1 MAAPLFLLRR
11 SLGMG
16 DLMGMREEI
25 DAALHAHAAWRAH
38 FKDYL
43 SGRAALDTALA
54 GVTDQCAFGRWL
66 AHEGS
71 RLMPGEIYGQIQ
83 EAHAEFHRV
92 AGEIVRNIKEKHF
105 DLVKED
111 LAADGAFNQTSARLS
126 DLLHKAT
133 LHERGAAAVAA
144 AAPPAEPAAQAQAE
158 PAAPA
163 A

>member
-1 MAAPLFLLRR
+1 
-11 SLGMG
+11 
-16 DLMGMREEI
+16 MGMREEI
-25 DAALHAHAAWRAH
+25 DAALHAHAAWRAR

-43 SGRAALDTALA
+43 SGRTAFDTELA

-66 AHEGS
+66 AQEGS

-105 DLVKED
+105 DLVKRD
-111 LAADGAFNQTSARLS
+111 LATDGAFNQSSARLS

-133 LHERGAAAVAA
+133 LREKGGAAAVPLQETAA
-144 AAPPAEPAAQAQAE
+144 AAPGN
-158 PAAPA
+158 APA
-163 A
+163 PEAPAQSS